1 MWRCKQCGE
10 EIEDQFSSCWK
21 CAESTHPDPGDTS
34 PKYSPKCLACGSEN
48 LVKGV
53 KTVDR
58 ELLGSAEQTVRYD
71 GQSTGQAFLPRVTTS
86 RIVAV
91 VCGDCGFTSFY
102 STNYKA
108 IYRHFSDE
116 MPEGNA

>member
-10 EIEDQFSSCWK
+10 EIEDQFNSCWK
-21 CAESTHPDPGDTS
+21 CAESTLPDPGDTL
-34 PKYSPKCLACGSEN
+34 PKYSAKCPACGSEN
-48 LVKGV
+48 VVKGV

-58 ELLGSAEQTVRYD
+58 ELLGSREQSVIYD
-71 GQSTGQAFLPRVTTS
+71 GQGKGQAFLPKITKS
-86 RIVAV
+86 NIVAV

-116 MPEGNA
+116 MRNDNA

>member
-10 EIEDQFSSCWK
+10 EIEDQFNSCWK
-21 CAESTHPDPGDTS
+21 CAESTLPDPGDTL
-34 PKYSPKCLACGSEN
+34 PKYSANCPACGSEN
-48 LVKGV
+48 VVKGV

-58 ELLGSAEQTVRYD
+58 ELLGSREQSVIYD
-71 GQSTGQAFLPRVTTS
+71 GQGKGQAFLPKITKS
-86 RIVAV
+86 NIVAV

-116 MPEGNA
+116 MRNDNA

>member
-1 MWRCKQCGE
+1 
-10 EIEDQFSSCWK
+10 
-21 CAESTHPDPGDTS
+21 
-34 PKYSPKCLACGSEN
+34 
-48 LVKGV
+48 
-53 KTVDR
+53 
-58 ELLGSAEQTVRYD
+58 
-71 GQSTGQAFLPRVTTS
+71 
-86 RIVAV
+86 

>member
-10 EIEDQFSSCWK
+10 EIEDQFNSCWK
-21 CAESTHPDPGDTS
+21 CAESTLPDPGDTL
-34 PKYSPKCLACGSEN
+34 PKYSAKCHACGSEN
-48 LVKGV
+48 VVKGV

-58 ELLGSAEQTVRYD
+58 ELLGSREQSVIYD
-71 GQSTGQAFLPRVTTS
+71 GQGKGQAFLPKITKS
-86 RIVAV
+86 NIVAV

-116 MPEGNA
+116 MRNDNA